1 MTSIGLLVVALV
13 SGQVEG
19 TPQGEPGAAGGQ
31 PAAAAG
37 PAAPAA
43 RPVSVSIDEDRL
55 YRMAGPTLG
64 LDEALEQALRAN
76 PDLKVAR
83 ARLAQAETAS
93 AQAWA
98 LYLPQV
104 FGSGSYTYN
113 EFEASIQLPTGYDV
127 QDSGA
132 VIPPTDPNAPGTP
145 TSYFLHPQG
154 VIEATIQKQHQLG
167 AMVEASQALLVP
179 ELWAVIRNA
188 YRFEDSAQLTVEGA
202 RRAILF
208 ATAQAYYG
216 VASLRSLVE
225 ASERLLE
232 IARRQERDAQIRLRA
247 GTIAKVGLVRA
258 EIDRARAEQDL
269 RRSRNAYLSAK
280 IALAGLLDRDDLAF
294 EVAETPPV
302 DVADDLKT
310 LEERAL
316 RDRTDVQAAL
326 VAVEIARG
334 ERNQVVARY
343 LPSVAAF
350 GRYQWANAGGFTG
363 QNDQWAAGVGVQ
375 WNLFDGGLREA
386 QLRAAGARIAEAEAA
401 LVGARRSAVTDVR
414 QALLDWQSARAN
426 AEKAKEQRDLATE
439 NQRLVDVSYRAGAA
453 TALEQADATTE
464 LRNAEIALQ
473 AESLQAQIAGLRVL
487 QAAGAF
493 DPVGKKR

>member
-1 MTSIGLLVVALV
+1 MTSFGVLLVALV

-19 TPQGEPGAAGGQ
+19 AAARPGAE
-31 PAAAAG
+31 PAAPE
-37 PAAPAA
+37 PARAPAA
-43 RPVSVSIDEDRL
+43 RAATVSIDEERL
-55 YRMAGPTLG
+55 YRLAGPTLSI
-64 LDEALEQALRAN
+64 DEALEQALRAN
-76 PDLKVAR
+76 LDLKIAR

-93 AQAWA
+93 AQAWSG
-98 LYLPQV
+98 YLPQV
-104 FGSGSYTYN
+104 TGSGAYTYN
-113 EFEASIQLPTGYDV
+113 ELEATISLPIGYDI

-132 VIPPTDPNAPGTP
+132 VIPPTDPSAPGTP

-154 VIEATIQKQHQLG
+154 FVEATVQKQHQWT
-167 AMVEASQALLVP
+167 AIVEARQALFVP

-188 YRFEDSAQLTVEGA
+188 YRIETSAQLGVEGA

-247 GTIAKVGLVRA
+247 GTIARVGLVRA

-269 RRSRNAYLSAK
+269 RRARNAYLSAK

-302 DVADDLKT
+302 EIADGLLV

-316 RDRTDVQAAL
+316 RERTDVRAAA
-326 VAVEIARG
+326 VAREIAVG
-334 ERNQVVARY
+334 ERSRVVARY
-343 LPSVAAF
+343 LPSLAAF
-350 GRYQWANAGGFTG
+350 GQYQWANVGGFTG
-363 QNDQWAAGVGVQ
+363 ESDQWAAGVGLQ

-386 QLRAAGARIAEAEAA
+386 QLRAAGAKIAEAEAA
-401 LVGARRSAVTDVR
+401 LAAARREALTEVR
-414 QALLDWQSARAN
+414 QSLLDWQSARAN
-426 AEKAKEQRDLATE
+426 AEKAKEQRDLAAE

-464 LRNAEIALQ
+464 LRNAEIAFQ
-473 AESLQAQIAGLRVL
+473 AESLQARIAGLRVL

-493 DPVGKKR
+493 DPLGEKR